1 MNHTGSTSAGKHR
14 WLLVLAIL
22 IITGGVVVD
31 SIGAVYGEHS
41 GVFSIPGF
49 WSVFGLV
56 GCLSLAGLCKL
67 IARFFLK
74 RPENYYDDVL

>member
-1 MNHTGSTSAGKHR
+1 MNHTGKKPTIKHR

-22 IITGGVVVD
+22 IIIAGVVVD
-31 SIGAVYGEHS
+31 SIGAARGEHA

-56 GCLSLAGLCKL
+56 GCLILAGVCKL
-67 IARFFLK
+67 VARFFLK